1 MLNNLKSESDS
12 NLNGILTSVKEV
24 SEVMEN
30 IKVASQEQAEGVD
43 QINKTINDMDRLTQE
58 NSALVEENTTAS
70 QHMAEEA
77 ENLEKLLNTFKVEK
91 NESKYIDS
99 TTINDDNLKIEQSK
113 FEQLPEKTET
123 VNLPNQSE
131 NFVNKE
137 SA

>member
-1 MLNNLKSESDS
+1 
-12 NLNGILTSVKEV
+12 
-24 SEVMEN
+24 
-30 IKVASQEQAEGVD
+30 
-43 QINKTINDMDRLTQE
+43 MDRLTQE